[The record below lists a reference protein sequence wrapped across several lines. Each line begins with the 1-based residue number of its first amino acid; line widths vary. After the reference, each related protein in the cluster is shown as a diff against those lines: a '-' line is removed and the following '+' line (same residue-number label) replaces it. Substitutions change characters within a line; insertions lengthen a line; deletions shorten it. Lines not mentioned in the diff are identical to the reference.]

1 MDVPDYVRPMTAAA
15 HTQASGRQTPLERI
29 RTIEELGPRRLT
41 GTPTEKAAQEYLG
54 RELASLGYQLDWRP
68 FRWSQS
74 LYANLMVHF
83 GLAALATGIG
93 LTAPFVGAA
102 LHALVALSYA
112 LESSRRALLLRSLFP
127 SITSQNLLATRPAKG
142 TRRKRIVLIAHAD
155 AAYTGMLFH
164 PSLLT
169 VATKQPPPGLGW
181 FKKQLGLATAS
192 VALMAVLEVLAGA
205 GVWSAPTWLRGVV
218 TIPATLSFLLNLD
231 VVLRNRV
238 VPGAGDDLSGCTG
251 CVELAYRLEE
261 KLPDDVELV
270 IVISGAEEAGTGG
283 ALRLAEQ
290 VMKTKEWTPQD
301 TIVLGLDGLAAG
313 TLRILEEG
321 ELWPLP
327 IAPFLLD
334 AVKAE
339 NEARPELLP
348 VTTYIIPS
356 GASDALPFLVR
367 GFPAVT
373 VTCIDPVIGA
383 PRNYHW
389 PTDTW
394 RNLEPDE
401 LERGIEFAERL
412 ILRLSRS

>member
-1 MDVPDYVRPMTAAA
+1 MDGPDYVRPMTAAA
-15 HTQASGRQTPLERI
+15 HTQAPGRQTPLERI

-54 RELASLGYQLDWRP
+54 RELAGLGYQLDWRP

-112 LESSRRALLLRSLFP
+112 LESNRRALLIRSLFP
-127 SITSQNLLATRPAKG
+127 SITSQNLLATRAAKG

-169 VATKQPPPGLGW
+169 VATKQPPAGLGW

-192 VALMAVLEVLAGA
+192 VAVMAVLELLAGA
-205 GVWSAPTWLRGVV
+205 GVWRAPTWLRGAV
-218 TIPATLSFLLNLD
+218 TIPATLTFLLNLD

-238 VPGAGDDLSGCTG
+238 VPGAGDNLSGCTG
-251 CVELAYRLEE
+251 CVELAYRLERT
-261 KLPDDVELV
+261 LPDDVELV
-270 IVISGAEEAGTGG
+270 IVISGGEEAGTGG

-321 ELWPLP
+321 ELWPMP
-327 IAPFLLD
+327 IAPFLVA

-348 VTTYIIPS
+348 VTTYVIPS
-356 GASDALPFLVR
+356 GATDALPFLVR

-373 VTCIDPVIGA
+373 LTCIDPIIGA

-394 RNLEPDE
+394 RNLEPAE
-401 LERGIEFAERL
+401 LERSIEFAERL